1 MKKQKRKT
9 VNIIQCKKI
18 MQKKRKSQVIPCIV
32 RKTWRTQETLM
43 IMQKDPKTERTQ
55 NFGEDKL

>member
-1 MKKQKRKT
+1 
-9 VNIIQCKKI
+9 
-18 MQKKRKSQVIPCIV
+18 MQKKRKENQVIPCIV
-32 RKTWRTQETLM
+32 RKSWRTQERLM